1 MKKNLKKA
9 MAMGLATTMALAAPA
24 AVSAAG
30 NTSDVSGSHVF
41 MFKSVGN
48 AFGVIMYEGFS
59 SYMEQVGE
67 NCTEKSPAETTVAAQ
82 VQLIDY
88 SGMQIHLH
96 FYKW

>member
-30 NTSDVSGSHVF
+30 DTSDVSGSHVF

-48 AFGVIMYEGFS
+48 AFGVIM
-59 SYMEQVGE
+59 
-67 NCTEKSPAETTVAAQ
+67 
-82 VQLIDY
+82 
-88 SGMQIHLH
+88 
-96 FYKW
+96 

>member
-30 NTSDVSGSHVF
+30 DTSDVSGSHVF

-48 AFGVIMYEGFS
+48 AFLILYGAGWGKLHREITGGDICS
-59 SYMEQVGE
+59 SAG
-67 NCTEKSPAETTVAAQ
+67 TA
-82 VQLIDY
+82 
-88 SGMQIHLH
+88 H
-96 FYKW
+96 

>member
-41 MFKSVGN
+41 MFKSVSW
-48 AFGVIMYEGFS
+48 ATMLPIRLS
-59 SYMEQVGE
+59 SV
-67 NCTEKSPAETTVAAQ
+67 
-82 VQLIDY
+82 
-88 SGMQIHLH
+88 
-96 FYKW
+96 